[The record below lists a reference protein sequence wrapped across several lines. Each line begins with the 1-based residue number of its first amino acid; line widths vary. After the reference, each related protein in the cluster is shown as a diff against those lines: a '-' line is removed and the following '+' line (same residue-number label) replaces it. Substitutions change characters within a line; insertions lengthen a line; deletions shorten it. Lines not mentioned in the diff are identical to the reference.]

1 MDKLSAFLTHQN
13 DLLPFSQTK
22 TNKVEFTPGAI
33 AIYPKIEKQS
43 WGRQTQK
50 TITIFTTAHNGAI
63 FIMINKLDEWLL
75 PYTKGY

>member
-1 MDKLSAFLTHQN
+1 M
-13 DLLPFSQTK
+13 
-22 TNKVEFTPGAI
+22 EFTPGAI

-43 WGRQTQK
+43 YGRQTQK